1 MNGLVRLQG
10 EQSQK
15 YLCFS
20 KKGKLRA
27 QVSYFHETYLCS
39 FYMILVGLVYGV

>member
-10 EQSQK
+10 EQSKK

-20 KKGKLRA
+20 KKGRLRA
-27 QVSYFHETYLCS
+27 QVSYFHEINVFM
-39 FYMILVGLVYGV
+39 FYNI